1 MFKPLLNCLSNHERT
16 GKRGNTRTGARSE
29 ASQRI
34 STPPGKPQESRWKM
48 WGGSNADPEPLQAH
62 LQSCGDRAGTQVCT
76 GVPGKSCLLSTSPRP
91 LSRRQQ
97 KQSQVG
103 WGDGVYVERAG
114 GRGPCQQH
122 SPSSPTHWAWPRS
135 HAPSK
140 GLQHGPKQAV
150 HGKLSRWANPL
161 RPWAE
166 LTPVEA
172 ERAMQPLET
181 VKATGDATCPNWK
194 TECEREPDKTSTTK
208 STNVEI

>member
-1 MFKPLLNCLSNHERT
+1 
-16 GKRGNTRTGARSE
+16 
-29 ASQRI
+29 
-34 STPPGKPQESRWKM
+34 M

-122 SPSSPTHWAWPRS
+122 SPSSPTH
-135 HAPSK
+135 
-140 GLQHGPKQAV
+140 
-150 HGKLSRWANPL
+150 
-161 RPWAE
+161 
-166 LTPVEA
+166 
-172 ERAMQPLET
+172 
-181 VKATGDATCPNWK
+181 
-194 TECEREPDKTSTTK
+194 
-208 STNVEI
+208 